1 MINEIKI
8 QPFTSKKYYKN
19 NIYPPIPFD
28 ESDIYIITRVG
39 DRLDLISFNYYGSTE
54 YWKIIAAI
62 NNNIT
67 KGSLFPTPGTQLR
80 IPQNINKI
88 LKIIEDAN

>member
-8 QPFTSKKYYKN
+8 QPFTNKKYYKN

-54 YWKIIAAI
+54 YWNIIAAV
-62 NNNIT
+62 NNNVT

-80 IPQNINKI
+80 IPQNINKV

>member
-19 NIYPPIPFD
+19 NIYPSIPFD

-39 DRLDLISFNYYGSTE
+39 DRLDLISFNYYGSTD
-54 YWKIIAAI
+54 YWKIIAAV
-62 NNNIT
+62 NNNVT
-67 KGSLFPTPGTQLR
+67 NGSLFPTPGTQLR
-80 IPQNINKI
+80 IPQNINKV
-88 LKIIEDAN
+88 LKIIEGAN